1 MRIEEKQ
8 RLCKVNDCFLNFT
21 TDPDMNIQ
29 HIVNCCG
36 ELMGA
41 ACALYNRIQEGML
54 YTPAQWNAP
63 PDFNPL
69 DRPDGHICH
78 DVIKT
83 GGKAVFVV
91 RNLHLTSYAETDPNV
106 SAYCLKTYIGAP
118 VSCNHQCVGSLC
130 VVYQS
135 DYVPDEDEK
144 KMLQILATALGVEEE
159 RRQEAVALR
168 ELNEQLRQ
176 EINERK
182 RAEAEV
188 RRMNDE
194 LEQKV
199 AERTSQLLDV
209 KEELVRKEKLAMLGQ
224 LAGSVGHEL
233 RNPLGVMNNAVYFL
247 KSIITDADAAVMEYL
262 DIIKQEIDNSQR
274 IVSDLN
280 DLFHIKPPHPSL
292 ITLVELVRQ
301 SIEKCAVPE
310 NVWLLT
316 EIPDTLHSLKVDP
329 LQISQV
335 FQHLITNSIQAMPAG
350 GTLIIKAQEDLE
362 SGILKTSFIDTG
374 EGISPDNMKKLFQ
387 PLFTTKARGVGLGL
401 TICRNFTE
409 TNGGRIEVE
418 SRPGEGTTFTV
429 MLPMATELNQDCN

>member
-21 TDPDMNIQ
+21 ADPDRNIQ
-29 HIVNCCG
+29 HLVNCCG

-41 ACALYNRIQEGML
+41 ACALYNRIQEDML
-54 YTPAQWNAP
+54 HTPAQWNAP
-63 PDFNPL
+63 PDFNTV
-69 DRPDGHICH
+69 DRPEGHICH

-83 GGKAVFVV
+83 GGKEVFVV
-91 RNLHLTSYAETDPNV
+91 RDLHRTSYAETDPNV
-106 SAYCLKTYIGAP
+106 SAYGLKTYIGAP
-118 VSCNHQCVGSLC
+118 VSCNQRCVGSLC
-130 VVYQS
+130 VVYQN
-135 DYVPDEDEK
+135 DYSPDEDEK
-144 KMLQILATALGVEEE
+144 KLLQILATALGVEEE
-159 RRQEAVALR
+159 RRQEAMALR
-168 ELNEQLRQ
+168 ELKDQ
-176 EINERK
+176 
-182 RAEAEV
+182 
-188 RRMNDE
+188 

-247 KSIITDADAAVMEYL
+247 KSIITDADAAVIEYL
-262 DIIKQEIDNSQR
+262 DIIKHEIDNSQR
-274 IVSDLN
+274 IITDLN
-280 DLFHIKPPHPSL
+280 DLFRIKPPHTS
-292 ITLVELVRQ
+292 IISMVELVRQ

-316 EIPDTLHSLKVDP
+316 EIPDTLPALKVDP

-335 FQHLITNSIQAMPAG
+335 FQHLITNSIQAMPEG

-362 SGILKTSFIDTG
+362 SGTLKASFIDTG
-374 EGISPDNMKKLFQ
+374 EGISPENMKKLFQ
-387 PLFTTKARGVGLGL
+387 PLFTTKSRGVGLGL

-418 SRPGEGTTFTV
+418 SQPGEGTTFTV
-429 MLPMATELNQDCN
+429 MLPMATELNQDCI